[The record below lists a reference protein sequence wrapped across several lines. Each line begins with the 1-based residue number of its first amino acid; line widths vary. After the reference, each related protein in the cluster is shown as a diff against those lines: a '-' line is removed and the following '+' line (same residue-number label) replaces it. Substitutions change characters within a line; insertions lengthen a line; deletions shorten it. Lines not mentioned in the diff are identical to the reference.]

1 MKKTIQNIIKLVQ
14 DILPKKEKIFH
25 WFMIHSVFFVSSFY
39 INYFKYLIFCSYVT
53 KKKKKK
59 KKEKNL
65 YIYIY
70 NKKFFLEANNYN
82 NNNNDLNNNSL

>member
-59 KKEKNL
+59 KKKKK
-65 YIYIY
+65 IYIY
-70 NKKFFLEANNYN
+70 TFIIKNF
-82 NNNNDLNNNSL
+82 S

>member
-39 INYFKYLIFCSYVT
+39 INYFKYLIFY
-53 KKKKKK
+53 
-59 KKEKNL
+59 
-65 YIYIY
+65 
-70 NKKFFLEANNYN
+70 
-82 NNNNDLNNNSL
+82 